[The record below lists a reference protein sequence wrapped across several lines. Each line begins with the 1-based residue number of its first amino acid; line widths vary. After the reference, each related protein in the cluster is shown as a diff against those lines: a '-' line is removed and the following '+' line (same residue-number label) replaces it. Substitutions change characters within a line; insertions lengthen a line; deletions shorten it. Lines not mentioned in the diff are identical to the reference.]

1 LVLIEVWCIQLQLSS
16 SDTRGCSCR
25 NRTYNYPFQ
34 ESILALHQL
43 LKEQVDF
50 TQGNNRAR
58 VRVVANHPPEYLRR
72 KLSFLYIPFFS
83 RYYQSVETLS
93 IASIGEILRSIPQ
106 SALAFHSQ
114 CLIKIKT
121 RVPPA
126 LC

>member
-1 LVLIEVWCIQLQLSS
+1 MSVGLDRGLVHPASVEL
-16 SDTRGCSCR
+16 TR
-25 NRTYNYPFQ
+25 YPWLLFVGF
-34 ESILALHQL
+34 EPTKPLFGKSILALHQL

-50 TQGNNRAR
+50 TQGNNRAK

-114 CLIKIKT
+114 C
-121 RVPPA
+121 
-126 LC
+126 